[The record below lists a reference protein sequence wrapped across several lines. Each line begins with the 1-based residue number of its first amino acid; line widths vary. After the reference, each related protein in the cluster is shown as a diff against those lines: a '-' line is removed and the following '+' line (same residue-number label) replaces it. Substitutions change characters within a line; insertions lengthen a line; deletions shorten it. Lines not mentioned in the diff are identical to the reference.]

1 MESSSAVASTHQRGT
16 SVHLSI
22 ASTHSLPLLTH
33 CFSSP
38 TASPH
43 PLLLPI
49 HCFYPSTAST
59 HPLLLPIHC
68 FYPSTASTHR
78 YALYSCT
85 RHCAPFLHYAR
96 LTSGSFAQK
105 GKKQLEKKK
114 KKKKKKTYEQC
125 RKSEKKKKKSSQLLH
140 LTHCNFEIWTQKCCS
155 RGRFYHRIL
164 VVLPASTKMSVG
176 NIFPGAPFFSVKGD
190 SSSSSFCLCAIFPS
204 LRFRV
209 LIYETAFR

>member
-68 FYPSTASTHR
+68 FYPSTASTHPLLLPIVMPNEWQFR
-78 YALYSCT
+78 A
-85 RHCAPFLHYAR
+85 
-96 LTSGSFAQK
+96 K
-105 GKKQLEKKK
+105 GKKAARKK